1 MIYRRV
7 NELSDFLFHGGDFMS
22 VCIRACSYGMTCL
35 IFFLDEFFV
44 IDFMMD

>member
-22 VCIRACSYGMTCL
+22 VCIRAVLMA
-35 IFFLDEFFV
+35 
-44 IDFMMD
+44 